1 MMPIS
6 EVTRRN
12 IFQILRSEGI
22 DLSGRLDDV
31 EFLKRIYD
39 LDRLPSHDY
48 RCKSAAGDI
57 WQHTVNN
64 QGDWDDYWI
73 FDDER
78 FNLSGCPEDQF
89 LRFLTEMINP
99 IVRPESK
106 DREILLKVF
115 NEQLE
120 PDGYQIVETT
130 TRFGNKRYDATGI
143 LQPVIGI
150 EQVKDIAE
158 KLNSEHIRKEIVR
171 MTNAIETDPELA
183 IGTAKE
189 FLETMCK
196 TILTAKQKSYKAD
209 EDLPKLV
216 YMVIDELKLGETS
229 SDEKVNSLVR
239 RIVGNLNSL
248 TGCIAELRNL
258 HGTGHGKAEK
268 TIVIESRHAA
278 LAVNAAITI
287 GLFIYQSFEELNT

>member
-12 IFQILRSEGI
+12 ILQTLRSEGV
-22 DLSGRLDDV
+22 DWSGRLDDV

-39 LDRLPSHDY
+39 LDRLPSHDSRY
-48 RCKSAAGDI
+48 DSAVGDI
-57 WQHTVNN
+57 GQHTINN
-64 QGDWDDYWI
+64 PGDWDKYWI
-73 FDDER
+73 FNDER
-78 FNLSGCPEDQF
+78 FNLIGCPGDQF

-99 IVRPESK
+99 IVRPKSD
-106 DREILLKVF
+106 DRETLLKVF

-130 TRFGNKRYDATGI
+130 TRFGNKRYEATGI
-143 LQPVIGI
+143 LQPAIAV

-158 KLNSEHIRKEIVR
+158 KMDSEHIRKEIVR

-189 FLETMCK
+189 FIETMCK
-196 TILTAKQKSYKAD
+196 TILTAKNKSYKAD

-216 YMVIDELKLGETS
+216 YLVIDELKLGEAS

-268 TIVIESRHAA
+268 AITIQSRHAA
-278 LAVNAAITI
+278 LAVNSAITI
-287 GLFIYQSFEELNT
+287 GLFLYQSFEEL

>member
-1 MMPIS
+1 MPIAQI
-6 EVTRRN
+6 TRRN
-12 IFQILRSEGI
+12 ILQILRSEGV
-22 DLSGRLDDV
+22 DWSGRLDDV
-31 EFLKRIYD
+31 DFLKRIYD
-39 LDRLPSHDY
+39 LDRLPSHDH
-48 RCKSAAGDI
+48 RFDSAAGDI

-64 QGDWDDYWI
+64 PGDWDDYWI

-78 FNLSGCPEDQF
+78 FNLLGCPDEQF
-89 LRFLTEMINP
+89 LRFLTEIINP

-106 DREILLKVF
+106 DRETLLKVF

-130 TRFGNKRYDATGI
+130 TRFGSKRYEATGI
-143 LQPVIGI
+143 LQESIGV
-150 EQVKDIAE
+150 EQIKEIAE
-158 KLNSEHIRKEIVR
+158 KTDSEHLQKEIVR

-189 FLETMCK
+189 FIETISK
-196 TILTAKQKSYKAD
+196 TILTARGKSYKSN

-216 YMVIDELKLGETS
+216 HMVIDEIKLGETS
-229 SDEKVNSLVR
+229 SDEKVDLLVR

-268 TIVIESRHAA
+268 TIIVQAKHAV

-287 GLFIYQSFEELNT
+287 GLFFYRSFEELK